1 MCVSQKETLDRVLG
15 HSNTSR
21 SDKEE
26 QPDKA
31 PKPEDWLVRQKN
43 NKKDKTRQPLDLKA
57 WTWTS
62 LVTQTRAVYSQWW
75 GWKRDWHKTRR
86 MAGEGGATTATR
98 GDSFR
103 QGFLT
108 FATEKEQR
116 KEWTGLLWDVSSK
129 ARFCRSGCL
138 FCFQDGRSQSG
149 ERCPTESATKML
161 QSLYPHCPIQ

>member
-57 WTWTS
+57 
-62 LVTQTRAVYSQWW
+62 
-75 GWKRDWHKTRR
+75 
-86 MAGEGGATTATR
+86 
-98 GDSFR
+98 
-103 QGFLT
+103 
-108 FATEKEQR
+108 
-116 KEWTGLLWDVSSK
+116 
-129 ARFCRSGCL
+129 
-138 FCFQDGRSQSG
+138 
-149 ERCPTESATKML
+149 
-161 QSLYPHCPIQ
+161 